1 MDSNEA
7 LKEAF
12 YRTFTDDPV
21 NWIKWGVVLV
31 ILVVGYVIAIPLY
44 GKVR

>member
-1 MDSNEA
+1 MNADM
-7 LKEAF
+7 KEAF

-31 ILVVGYVIAIPLY
+31 VLVLGYVLAIPL
-44 GKVR
+44 